1 MKQSPIKT
9 RLHRLIGQISG
20 IEKMLENDR
29 DCQEIIQQLM
39 AARASLEK
47 ICLAILQDETSS
59 CFIGKK
65 TSSEKLK
72 DLEKITNNLFR
83 IK

>member
-1 MKQSPIKT
+1 MKQSPVKS
-9 RLHRLIGQISG
+9 RLHRLVGQIQG
-20 IEKMLENDR
+20 VEKMMESNR

-47 ICLAILQDETSS
+47 ICLAILHDETSS
-59 CFIGKK
+59 CFIGQKNSK
-65 TSSEKLK
+65 EKLK
-72 DLEKITNNLFR
+72 DLEYITHNLFK

>member
-1 MKQSPIKT
+1 MKQSPIKS
-9 RLHRLIGQISG
+9 RLHRLIGQIQG
-20 IEKMLENDR
+20 VEKMLEDNR
-29 DCQEIIQQLM
+29 DCKEIIQQLM

-47 ICLAILQDETSS
+47 ICVTILQDETSS

-72 DLEKITNNLFR
+72 DLEKITNNLFK